1 MSIQN
6 ATERGDSGIDNIAYL
21 PGDDIGGTGHTQ
33 IYESSENM
41 LVSHSISENQSKPD
55 MDLKDDILYD
65 DEVYSDTDDGEYF
78 LTDESLEEILDFGSF
93 KSSPCTVVSFQEKH
107 SLTDLDPST
116 VLRSSEVPDPSDKW
130 EDVDLGSFCV
140 FDEMPLEFFDQ
151 DVMFSSPIG
160 FVGSSINIVGYVE
173 DILRRHSSLELLL
186 FAKSPD
192 CDDAASI
199 CSILT
204 DKL

>member
-1 MSIQN
+1 M
-6 ATERGDSGIDNIAYL
+6 
-21 PGDDIGGTGHTQ
+21 
-33 IYESSENM
+33 
-41 LVSHSISENQSKPD
+41 
-55 MDLKDDILYD
+55 
-65 DEVYSDTDDGEYF
+65 
-78 LTDESLEEILDFGSF
+78 
-93 KSSPCTVVSFQEKH
+93 
-107 SLTDLDPST
+107 TDLDPST
-116 VLRSSEVPDPSDKW
+116 VLRSSEVPDPSNKW

-160 FVGSSINIVGYVE
+160 FVSSSIDVVEYVE
-173 DILRRHSSLELLL
+173 DILRRHSSLELLH

-192 CDDAASI
+192 CDDASSF